1 MGIVK
6 CINYKC
12 LPKRCGHYARICFDL
27 KEVKDKIYDTKMDF

>member
-1 MGIVK
+1 MGIIK
-6 CINYKC
+6 WINYKC